1 MDELQTILTEA
12 FGESSDSEG
21 EEEEQLFHAHSA
33 ENQVNRKA
41 LCGSVFGESD
51 SWERISEIDGLWLC
65 KDFLSPDQQSKLL
78 SSIQQEGWFAESSS
92 NQAMRFGDL
101 PGWAVEL
108 SSSIH
113 EVILFGN
120 CAAELENS
128 EKGKEVCIFPR
139 DLLWREPLFDQ
150 LIVNMYQPGE
160 GICPHVDLMRFE
172 DGIAIV
178 SLESSCVMH
187 FSRVE
192 NGTCR
197 AQDPLHKLPVL
208 LTPGCLILMWGEAR
222 YLWKHEI
229 NRKPGFQ
236 IWKGQEIDQKK
247 RISVTL
253 RKLCRTD

>member
-1 MDELQTILTEA
+1 MLIL
-12 FGESSDSEG
+12 
-21 EEEEQLFHAHSA
+21 LRIWKM
-33 ENQVNRKA
+33 ENAYHPNQCLERVITGKVS
-41 LCGSVFGESD
+41 LKLMVFGCVKTFYQLINNQTCYHPSKKMKKLGQVRLIRQ
-51 SWERISEIDGLWLC
+51 SCYIF
-65 KDFLSPDQQSKLL
+65 FL
-78 SSIQQEGWFAESSS
+78 IVVAAEGWFAASSS

-113 EVILFGN
+113 EVILFSN
-120 CAAELENS
+120 YAAELENY
-128 EKGKEVCIFPR
+128 ETGKEACIFPQ
-139 DLLWREPLFDQ
+139 DLLWREPIFDQ
-150 LIVNMYQPGE
+150 LIVNMYQPAE

-178 SLESSCVMH
+178 SLESTCVMH

-192 NGTCR
+192 NDTSGV
-197 AQDPLHKLPVL
+197 QDPQHKVPVL

-229 NRKPGFQ
+229 NRKPGIQ
-236 IWKGQEIDQKK
+236 IWEGQEIDQKR

-253 RKLCRTD
+253 RKLCQTE